1 MQGEKRESVLQAP
14 FFIAA
19 LPCPTHLQLKEFVAW
34 LVTKNLARASIRI
47 IVSEL
52 SAVLNY
58 AVEDAVIHSNPAVR
72 LGKFYKQAGWGQ
84 MTERCYS

>member
-19 LPCPTHLQLKEFVAW
+19 LPCPIHFQLKEFVAW
-34 LVTKNLARASIRI
+34 LVTKNLARASMRI

-52 SAVLNY
+52 SAVMNH
-58 AVEDAVIHSNPAVR
+58 AVEDALIHSNPAIW
-72 LGKFYKQAGWGQ
+72 LGKFYKQAGWDQ
-84 MTERCYS
+84 MTESCYS